1 METINKIARALVF
14 LIIIVVLSGIGGA
27 YVDRKF
33 FREDHIVI
41 KKVKEEV
48 PVIKYRYRET
58 PKDLFVL
65 QKCYESPIKI
75 ELYPGKVEDGRF
87 KMRALAFDMC
97 KETDQNFEFSVS
109 ESGSMKYKLILG
121 GIGTAAVAY
130 GVYRYKHR

>member
-1 METINKIARALVF
+1 M
-14 LIIIVVLSGIGGA
+14 IILVVLSGIGGA

-33 FREDHIVI
+33 FRVDHIII
-41 KKVKEEV
+41 KKEKEYV
-48 PVIKYRYRET
+48 PVIKYKYKET
-58 PKDLFVL
+58 PKDIFVL

-109 ESGSMKYKLILG
+109 ESGNMKYKLLLG
-121 GIGTAAVAY
+121 GIGTAAIAY
-130 GVYRYKHR
+130 GVYRYKRR